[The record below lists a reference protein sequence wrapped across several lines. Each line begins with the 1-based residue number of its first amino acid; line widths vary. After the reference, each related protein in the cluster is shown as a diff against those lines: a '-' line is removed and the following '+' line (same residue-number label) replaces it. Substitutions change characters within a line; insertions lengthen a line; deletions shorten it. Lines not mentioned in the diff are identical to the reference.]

1 MATINILVAS
11 VAPIS
16 WPFSRPSRSRGV
28 IAARSIRAIGEGLH
42 RPPPFWVR
50 VCVRARYPIS
60 WRCHQRGNGSWLS
73 LSLAG
78 ASLHAD
84 LQAGRLVLVDPAAS
98 GAGQYAYFETAFDTS
113 LRGGARALRL
123 VGDMTWCLERGMTP
137 DELVAFEAAYD
148 QRFGRGRPIAALCLY
163 DVRRFSSLSLLH
175 ALRGHPDTFRQ
186 PVEQWIS

>member
-1 MATINILVAS
+1 
-11 VAPIS
+11 
-16 WPFSRPSRSRGV
+16 
-28 IAARSIRAIGEGLH
+28 
-42 RPPPFWVR
+42 
-50 VCVRARYPIS
+50 
-60 WRCHQRGNGSWLS
+60 
-73 LSLAG
+73 
-78 ASLHAD
+78 
-84 LQAGRLVLVDPAAS
+84 LVLVDPAAS
-98 GAGQYAYFETAFDTS
+98 GAGQYAYFETAFVTS
-113 LRGGARALRL
+113 RRGGARALRL